1 MSTESARAPA
11 VQSVLRDIRLNQNK
25 MPRSRRGG
33 TGGLSPSTVGLSLA
47 EGRAPKIT
55 LARSRAVMPS
65 MLWETGQKENG
76 EESVFTRSSESDS
89 FGSGNKKARRRG
101 RAFWNLWCP
110 KSDSNRR
117 PIAYKAIA
125 LPTELLGRERA
136 ILPKVQSLVKVGMS
150 SVSSLRNLPALKS
163 LRLSTGK

>member
-1 MSTESARAPA
+1 
-11 VQSVLRDIRLNQNK
+11 

-47 EGRAPKIT
+47 EGRAPKST

-89 FGSGNKKARRRG
+89 FGSGKQKKHAAEDVLFGICGAPSLTRTDDLSLTRR
-101 RAFWNLWCP
+101 
-110 KSDSNRR
+110 
-117 PIAYKAIA
+117 
-125 LPTELLGRERA
+125 LLY
-136 ILPKVQSLVKVGMS
+136 Q
-150 SVSSLRNLPALKS
+150 
-163 LRLSTGK
+163 LSY